1 MRNISPV
8 SAVWLSL
15 HHGGEPSLGG
25 FTGTLKYSG
34 VMVFSPKFRRSFREE
49 SCLVFR
55 HFQKELGRGSQ
66 RSENAHMETWF
77 WIPGRPSPPQS
88 CRINGT
94 FRSAWSVCGG
104 RFGGVCVIH
113 A

>member
-1 MRNISPV
+1 MRISPV

-34 VMVFSPKFRRSFREE
+34 EMVFSPKFRRSFRVE

-55 HFQKELGRGSQ
+55 HFQKELLERKE
-66 RSENAHMETWF
+66 RFSED
-77 WIPGRPSPPQS
+77 
-88 CRINGT
+88 
-94 FRSAWSVCGG
+94 
-104 RFGGVCVIH
+104 
-113 A
+113 